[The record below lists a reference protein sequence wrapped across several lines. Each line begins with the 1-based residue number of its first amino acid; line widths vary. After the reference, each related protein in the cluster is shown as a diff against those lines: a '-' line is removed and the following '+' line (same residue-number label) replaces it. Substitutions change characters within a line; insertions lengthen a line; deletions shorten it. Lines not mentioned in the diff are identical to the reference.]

1 MVTNARPNN
10 TRNVSSSSIAEK
22 LLGDLE
28 LAIMRV
34 AWTRE
39 SVTVRDVLEV
49 LSTQRSLAYT
59 TVMTVMGRLAK
70 KGLLVVEQC
79 GKTYRYRAAQT
90 SAEFEAQAARQVVQ
104 SLIDDFG
111 DELAISQFVR
121 QLSEANPAQ
130 LAQLAELARLAQ
142 EEDE

>member
-1 MVTNARPNN
+1 MASSVRLNN
-10 TRNVSSSSIAEK
+10 IRNSSKIAAK

-49 LSTQRSLAYT
+49 LSKKRSLAYT
-59 TVMTVMGRLAK
+59 TVMTVMSRLAK
-70 KGLLVVEQC
+70 KGLLTVEQSA
-79 GKTYRYRAAQT
+79 KTYRYRSAQT
-90 SAEFEAQAARQVVQ
+90 SEEFEAQAAGQIVR

-111 DELAISQFVR
+111 DQLAINQFVR
-121 QLSEANPAQ
+121 QLSEVNPAQ
-130 LAQLAELARLAQ
+130 LAQLAELARQAQ
-142 EEDE
+142 DEEDE